1 MREYALITLNVIQYA
16 GTGNIVE
23 LKNFDKQFL
32 KNTRNRGLAGKHF
45 EDFYPKYF

>member
-23 LKNFDKQFL
+23 LKNFDKRFL
-32 KNTRNRGLAGKHF
+32 KNTRNRGLARKHF